1 MKHAYLGIK
10 FHPDQRN
17 RALIE
22 THTAVLTRAGF
33 TTTCIARD
41 LEQWGTH
48 TFAPQVLMRRT
59 LEIIRA
65 SDLAIIDLSEKGVG
79 LGIEAGYAF
88 AHTVPLVVVAPTGC
102 DISETLHGIA
112 TAVVAYDTPADLLP
126 FWRSWSDT
134 PVNP

>member
-1 MKHAYLGIK
+1 MKRAYLGIK

-22 THTAVLTRAGF
+22 AHTAVLAQAGF
-33 TTTCIARD
+33 KTTCIVRD
-41 LEQWGTH
+41 LEQWGVH
-48 TFAPQVLMRRT
+48 RFAPRELMARTFA
-59 LEIIRA
+59 IIRA

-79 LGIEAGYAF
+79 LGIEAGYAY
-88 AHTVPLVVVAPTGC
+88 AQTVPLAVVVQTGR
-102 DISETLHGIA
+102 DISATLRGIA

-126 FWRSWSDT
+126 FWRGWSHI